1 MAAHLGVE
9 LKARRWE
16 LEVRQGFNGEASAGY
31 GATLHRLQNMHSF
44 CVV

>member
-16 LEVRQGFNGEASAGY
+16 REVRQGFNGEASADY
-31 GATLHRLQNMHSF
+31 GATLHRLHNMHS